1 MNNKFT
7 LTSTLIA
14 FILSFTTFS
23 TYAQD
28 SIQISGQLLNN
39 SRYAKVVVKQYGIG
53 EFAIGA
59 FPIDKETGKFSI
71 VAPKEV
77 TAGIYR
83 LQYSQTENEYVD
95 VIINGKEPIIDFSID
110 INIPFKDRLPV
121 FSKSAEN
128 MAWYSF
134 KQELQYQNTLI
145 TPQFQFLGT
154 YPNTKDKVYQLVQ
167 KEYQLKKTEY
177 QNKRNTFIKSTPYY
191 WAKQMAQFENTYFPN
206 PTEHYRLQE
215 FYAHENF
222 WEGIPTQDEL
232 LINTPLYTQSILS
245 YIQYYMNPD
254 IGFSEE
260 EATVGFK
267 KCVDVIMKQFDG
279 NEKTKEFALKYLQL
293 GFKEIGNEAVLQ
305 YIDQNYA
312 AAAQCTDDDD
322 ELKKRLAGYEAMKPG
337 MLAPNIAFN
346 VNSSEVL
353 TTGLDAI
360 NSLYDI
366 KAEQTLVV
374 FWASWC
380 PHCMEELPK
389 LNEWAKNNPTTKVVA
404 ISLDEDKTA
413 YQTAIANFGNLS
425 HYCDFKKWDS
435 KAVADYYVYGTPTFF
450 VLDKDKKIIGKYA
463 DFKSVNNI
471 NK

>member
-1 MNNKFT
+1 MKKT
-7 LTSTLIA
+7 ILLTTVLFSISTI
-14 FILSFTTFS
+14 
-23 TYAQD
+23 AQD
-28 SIQISGQLLNN
+28 SIRISGQLLNN
-39 SRYAKVVVKQYGIG
+39 TRYAKVVVKQYGIG

-59 FPIDKETGKFSI
+59 FPIDKETGTFKI

-95 VIINGKEPIIDFSID
+95 VIINGKEPAIDFSID
-110 INIPFKDRLPV
+110 VNIPFKDRLPI
-121 FSKSAEN
+121 FTRSTEN
-128 MAWYSF
+128 IAWYSF
-134 KQELQYQNTLI
+134 KQELIYQNTLL
-145 TPQFQFLGT
+145 TPQFQFLAS

-167 KEYQLKKTEY
+167 KEYQLKINEY
-177 QNKRNTFIKSTPYY
+177 QNKLNTFIKSTPHY
-191 WAKQMAQFENTYFPN
+191 WAKQMAKYENTYFPN
-206 PTEHYRLQE
+206 PIEHYRLQE

-222 WEGIPTQDEL
+222 WQGKPTHEEL

-245 YIQYYMNPD
+245 YMQYYMNPD
-254 IGFSEE
+254 IGFSNE
-260 EATVGFK
+260 EATAGFK
-267 KCVDVIMKQFDG
+267 KCVDVIMKQFEG

-312 AAAQCTDDDD
+312 ATAQCTEDDD

-337 MLAPNIAFN
+337 MQAPNIAFN
-346 VNSSEVL
+346 ANSTEVVAE
-353 TTGLDAI
+353 GLDAI
-360 NSLYDI
+360 KNLYDI
-366 KAEQTLVV
+366 KAEQTIVV

-389 LNEWAKNNPTTKVVA
+389 LNEWAKNNPNTKVVA

-413 YQTAIANFGNLS
+413 YQTAIANFSNLS

-450 VLDKDKKIIGKYA
+450 VLDKDKKIVGKYA
-463 DFKSVNNI
+463 DFKNI
-471 NK
+471 EK

>member
-1 MNNKFT
+1 MKKT
-7 LTSTLIA
+7 LLVLTILYSIA
-14 FILSFTTFS
+14 TF
-23 TYAQD
+23 AQD
-28 SIQISGQLLNN
+28 SIRISGQLRNN

-59 FPIDKETGKFSI
+59 FPIDKETGRFKI

-77 TAGIYR
+77 MAGIYR
-83 LQYSQTENEYVD
+83 LQYSQSENEYVD
-95 VIINGKEPIIDFSID
+95 VIINGTEPAIDFSID
-110 INIPFKDRLPV
+110 VNIPFKDRLPV
-121 FSKSAEN
+121 FMKSTEN
-128 MAWYSF
+128 IAWYNF
-134 KQELQYQNTLI
+134 KQELQYQNTLL

-154 YPNTKDKVYQLVQ
+154 YPNTNDKVYQLVH

-177 QNKRNTFIKSTPYY
+177 QNKLNNFIKSTPNY
-191 WAKQMAQFENTYFPN
+191 WAKQMAQFENQFFPN
-206 PTEHYRLQE
+206 PTDLYRLQE

-222 WEGIPTQDEL
+222 WQGKPTQDEL
-232 LINTPLYTQSILS
+232 LINTPLYTQSILN

-254 IGFSEE
+254 IGFSKE
-260 EATVGFK
+260 EATAGFK

-293 GFKEIGNEAVLQ
+293 GFKEIGNETVLQ

-312 AAAQCTDDDD
+312 AAAQCTEDDD

-337 MLAPNIAFN
+337 MLAPNIDFN
-346 VNSSEVL
+346 ANNSKVL
-353 TTGLDAI
+353 ATGLDTI
-360 NSLYDI
+360 KNLYDI
-366 KAEQTLVV
+366 NADQTLVV

-389 LNEWAKNNPTTKVVA
+389 LNEWAKNNPATKVVA

-413 YQTAIANFGNLS
+413 YENAIANFTNLS

-450 VLDKDKKIIGKYA
+450 VLDKDKKIVGKYA
-463 DFKSVNNI
+463 DLHSIEKL
-471 NK
+471 